1 MQLQNT
7 TQSNSLNFG
16 SRFVRTKDLREA
28 FADLK
33 GFGKLEEC
41 RQFRNALKGVLK
53 DGKNDV
59 IRLSSINGEGHV
71 QVNGK
76 LYNKNKHHWI
86 NWNGSQEGTRNELI
100 DFAENERGIARV
112 FGDSS
117 LSKDEANAIKND
129 VNELRELNPR
139 SKNFISDIKY
149 IQQRMKSELQY
160 FITSEL
166 ERLEKEIF
174 SIKKK

>member
-7 TQSNSLNFG
+7 TQCNSLNFS

-28 FADLK
+28 FNEARYSRDLQ
-33 GFGKLEEC
+33 EC
-41 RQFRNALKGVLK
+41 RQFANAIKGVLR

-59 IRLSSINGEGHV
+59 IRLSSKNNEGHV

-76 LYNKNKHHWI
+76 LYNKNKQHWI
-86 NWNGSQEGTRNELI
+86 NWNCSQEGTRHELV
-100 DFAENERGIARV
+100 DFAEKEKGIARV

-117 LSKDEANAIKND
+117 LSKEEANAIKNEI
-129 VNELRELNPR
+129 NELRELNPR
-139 SKNFISDIKY
+139 RKNFISDIID

-160 FITSEL
+160 FITKEL
-166 ERLEKEIF
+166 EKLEKEIF